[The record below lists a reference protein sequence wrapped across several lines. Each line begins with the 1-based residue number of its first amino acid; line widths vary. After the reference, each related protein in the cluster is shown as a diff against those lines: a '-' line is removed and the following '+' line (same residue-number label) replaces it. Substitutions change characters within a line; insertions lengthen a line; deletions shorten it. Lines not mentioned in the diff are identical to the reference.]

1 MDSGMTKKVAVV
13 VSALD
18 EEYQNNIIRG
28 INRSAEENQLSVS
41 YFAAFGGLVNS
52 KRFDLG
58 EYSIYDVIDYSKFDG
73 ILLMLN
79 TFGDPVIRRKL
90 LDRISAAHKP
100 TVVFEPT
107 DNPDFYDICI
117 DNFSVMKELV
127 NHIIKHHHAKVINCI
142 TGPLANPEA
151 QLRFD
156 AVREAMAENGIELDE
171 NRIFYG
177 NFRSHDGKEAID
189 DFMQSGLS
197 LPDAFICANDSMAL
211 TVVSSLEK
219 YGYKVPDD
227 VIVTGFDNTFNARNA
242 FPALTTVNR
251 PLLEAG
257 YKACDILVNL
267 LYGNKQPRN
276 TILKSSPI
284 FSESCGCTDET
295 ADDLKTYK
303 KRTYNRMEATNN
315 NIHALNRLTA
325 ELAGTETASAT
336 YDVVEKCMGDLNLEK
351 FCLCLTEDW
360 QEAYSSAHDLSSSK
374 SLYSQYMT
382 APLIWDKGER
392 RSVDLF
398 ASSDMFP
405 ESFGNGFEINYFLPL
420 HFSERCLGY
429 YIIKNSDFPI
439 SSLLC
444 HTLSMNLSNSLE
456 NIRKLCHLNKAMD
469 ELNRLYVI
477 DPLCNI
483 YNRNGFFNIA
493 ENLFKECIAHHK
505 EVMISFID
513 MDGLKFIND
522 NYGHNEGD
530 FAIQRLAAII
540 RKCSGTRSICARFG
554 GDEFVIMT
562 ANAGEDYAFELEKR
576 LYTALDNINSI
587 VRKPY
592 IISASIGS
600 IITSENDN
608 ETLYDVID
616 RADDKMYAVKKEK
629 KKARFSEPL

>member
-257 YKACDILVNL
+257 YKACDILVND
-267 LYGNKQPRN
+267 
-276 TILKSSPI
+276 
-284 FSESCGCTDET
+284 FGC
-295 ADDLKTYK
+295 
-303 KRTYNRMEATNN
+303 
-315 NIHALNRLTA
+315 
-325 ELAGTETASAT
+325 
-336 YDVVEKCMGDLNLEK
+336 
-351 FCLCLTEDW
+351 
-360 QEAYSSAHDLSSSK
+360 
-374 SLYSQYMT
+374 
-382 APLIWDKGER
+382 
-392 RSVDLF
+392 
-398 ASSDMFP
+398 
-405 ESFGNGFEINYFLPL
+405 
-420 HFSERCLGY
+420 
-429 YIIKNSDFPI
+429 
-439 SSLLC
+439 
-444 HTLSMNLSNSLE
+444 
-456 NIRKLCHLNKAMD
+456 
-469 ELNRLYVI
+469 
-477 DPLCNI
+477 
-483 YNRNGFFNIA
+483 
-493 ENLFKECIAHHK
+493 
-505 EVMISFID
+505 
-513 MDGLKFIND
+513 
-522 NYGHNEGD
+522 
-530 FAIQRLAAII
+530 
-540 RKCSGTRSICARFG
+540 
-554 GDEFVIMT
+554 
-562 ANAGEDYAFELEKR
+562 
-576 LYTALDNINSI
+576 
-587 VRKPY
+587 
-592 IISASIGS
+592 
-600 IITSENDN
+600 
-608 ETLYDVID
+608 
-616 RADDKMYAVKKEK
+616 
-629 KKARFSEPL
+629 

>member
-1 MDSGMTKKVAVV
+1 MDSGNTKKIAVV

-18 EEYQNNIIRG
+18 EEYQNNIICG

-41 YFAAFGGLVNS
+41 YFAAFGGLVNNR
-52 KRFDLG
+52 RFDLG
-58 EYSIYDVIDYSKFDG
+58 EYSIYDLIDYSKFDG

-79 TFGDPVIRRKL
+79 TFGDPEIRHKL
-90 LDRISAAHKP
+90 LSDITAAHKP

-107 DNPDFYDICI
+107 DDPEFYSICI
-117 DNFSVMKELV
+117 DNYSVMKELV
-127 NHIIKHHHAKVINCI
+127 EHIIKHHHAKVINCI

-151 QLRFD
+151 RLRFD
-156 AVREAMAENGIELDE
+156 AVREAMAENGVELDE
-171 NRIFYG
+171 KRVFYG

-189 DFMQSGLS
+189 EFVRSGLS

-227 VIVTGFDNTFNARNA
+227 VIVTGFDNTFNARNSS
-242 FPALTTVNR
+242 PALTTVKR
-251 PLLEAG
+251 PLFEAG

-267 LYGNKQPRN
+267 LYGNKQPKA
-276 TILKSSPI
+276 TILKSSPV

-303 KRTYNRMEATNN
+303 KKTYNRMEVTNN
-315 NIHALNRLTA
+315 NIHALNKLTA
-325 ELAGTETASAT
+325 ELAGAETVASTFEVIAQN
-336 YDVVEKCMGDLNLEK
+336 MNDLNLEK
-351 FCLCLTEDW
+351 FCLCLIEDW
-360 QEAYSSAHDLSSSK
+360 QETYVSAPDLSSRTG
-374 SLYSQYMT
+374 YSRYMT
-382 APLIWDKGER
+382 APLILDKGSR

-398 ASSDMFP
+398 PSRDMFP
-405 ESFGNGFEINYFLPL
+405 DGFGKGYEVNYFLPL

-429 YIIKNSDFPI
+429 YIITNSDFPI

-444 HTLSMNLSNSLE
+444 HTLTMDLSISIE
-456 NIRKLCHLNKAMD
+456 NIRKLCHINKAMD

-493 ENLFKECIAHHK
+493 ENIFKESIAHHNK
-505 EVMISFID
+505 VLISFID
-513 MDGLKFIND
+513 MDGLKYIND

-540 RKCSGTRSICARFG
+540 RKCSGTRRVCARFG
-554 GDEFVIMT
+554 GDEFVILT
-562 ANAGEDYAFELEKR
+562 ANAHENDAEELENR
-576 LYTALDNINSI
+576 FYDELENINSI
-587 VRKPY
+587 VKKPY
-592 IISASIGS
+592 TISASIGS
-600 IITSENDN
+600 IITSEEDDD
-608 ETLYDVID
+608 TIYDVID
-616 RADDKMYAVKKEK
+616 KADDKMYTVKKEK
-629 KKARFSEPL
+629 KKARLSEFV

>member
-1 MDSGMTKKVAVV
+1 MNSGKTKKIAVI

-18 EEYQNNIIRG
+18 EEYQNNIICG

-52 KRFDLG
+52 RRFDLG
-58 EYSIYDVIDYSKFDG
+58 EYSIYDLIDYSKFDG
-73 ILLMLN
+73 VLLMLN
-79 TFGDPVIRRKL
+79 TFGDPEIRKKL
-90 LDRISAAHKP
+90 LNRINEAKKP

-127 NHIIKHHHAKVINCI
+127 NHIIKRHHARVINCI

-151 QLRFD
+151 RSRFD
-156 AVREAMAENGIELDE
+156 AFREAMAENNIELDE
-171 NRIFYG
+171 KRIYYG

-189 DFMQSGLS
+189 EFMKSGLS
-197 LPDAFICANDSMAL
+197 LPEAFICANDSMAL

-267 LYGNKQPRN
+267 LYGNEQPHH
-276 TILKSSPI
+276 TILRSSPVY
-284 FSESCGCTDET
+284 SESCGCTDET
-295 ADDLKTYK
+295 SDDLKTYK

-315 NIHALNRLTA
+315 NIHALNRLAA
-325 ELAGTETASAT
+325 ELAGAETAAAT
-336 YDVVEKCMGDLNLEK
+336 FDVVEKCMNDLNLEK
-351 FCLCLTEDW
+351 FCLCLNEDW
-360 QEAYSSAHDLSSSK
+360 QEVYSTSPDLSDR
-374 SLYSQYMT
+374 SLYSQNMT

-392 RSVDLF
+392 RSLELF
-398 ASSDMFP
+398 PVSDMFP
-405 ESFGNGFEINYFLPL
+405 ESFGDSFEINYFLPL

-444 HTLSMNLSNSLE
+444 HTFSMNLSNSLE

-493 ENLFKECIAHHK
+493 EDMYKECIAHHK
-505 EVMISFID
+505 KVMISFID
-513 MDGLKFIND
+513 MDGLKSIND

-554 GDEFVIMT
+554 GDEFVIFT
-562 ANAGEDYAFELEKR
+562 ANAEESYADDLER
-576 LYTALDNINSI
+576 RFISALNDINSI
-587 VRKPY
+587 VKKPY

-600 IITSENDN
+600 ILTSEENN
-608 ETLYDVID
+608 ETIYDIID
-616 RADDKMYAVKKEK
+616 KADDKMYAIKKQK
-629 KKARFSEPL
+629 KKARTSENS